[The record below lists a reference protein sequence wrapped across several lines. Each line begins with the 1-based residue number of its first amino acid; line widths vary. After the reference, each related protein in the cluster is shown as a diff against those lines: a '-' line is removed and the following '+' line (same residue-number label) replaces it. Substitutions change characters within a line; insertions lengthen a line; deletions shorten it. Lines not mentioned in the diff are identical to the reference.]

1 MDRWAYLESN
11 WANVT
16 NTPFRKRKNTSWHGG
31 TATPLIAWWPGQIP
45 AGQVSHEPAHFIDI
59 MPTLMDITGA
69 QHQETWNGQ
78 PTWPLEGVSLLP
90 VFRGEELTRY
100 YPLYF
105 EFRRSEAVVHY
116 PWKIL
121 RENGSSS
128 PWKLFDLRTDRTETT
143 DVSADHPE
151 IVERMDR
158 WFDEWRERCQSSE
171 PVPPPKLGAVIKM

>member
-1 MDRWAYLESN
+1 
-11 WANVT
+11 
-16 NTPFRKRKNTSWHGG
+16 
-31 TATPLIAWWPGQIP
+31 
-45 AGQVSHEPAHFIDI
+45 
-59 MPTLMDITGA
+59 MDITGA
-69 QHQETWNGQ
+69 EHQETWDGQ

-105 EFRRSEAVVHY
+105 TFRGSEAVVHY

-121 RENGSSS
+121 RENGSGS
-128 PWKLFDLRTDRTETT
+128 PWKLFDLRVDRTETT

-151 IVERMDR
+151 VVERMDR
-158 WFDEWRERCQSSE
+158 WFNEWWERCQSSD